1 MAKKSIITALTPEQ
15 ELLIPVYRDKW
26 LPISISTALL
36 DRDREIAA
44 IDTAYRLSSYPE
56 PEIVFYDNPLQA
68 IQSLARVGERPQS
81 YLGRNLDIKFSKRV
95 FDHLTNIINRQI
107 TFDLRVRLANR
118 MRYVDP
124 PYYWTEENPV
134 ISSFPF
140 ESNCLRE
147 QLTIDLDKFNPEL
160 EYQYTSDFTSC
171 ITRPAIWSI
180 HACFIDFCISV
191 LKLEYDR
198 QKWEAIQQIIHYC
211 GFLMRFERVCIACP
225 RPAKMLFDENKYL
238 HGDGESALEFPDGYS
253 VYAYHG
259 KHPDYDTYSWR
270 IS

>member
-1 MAKKSIITALTPEQ
+1 MIA
-15 ELLIPVYRDKW
+15 VYREKW
-26 LPISISTALL
+26 VPIAYSTASL

-44 IDTAYRLSSYPE
+44 INAAYRLSNYPE
-56 PEIVFYDNPLQA
+56 PEILFYDNPLKA
-68 IQSLARVGERPQS
+68 IQSLARVDERPHD
-81 YLGRNLDIKFSKRV
+81 YLGRDITIKFLKRV

-107 TFDLRVRLANR
+107 TFDLRVKIGNR
-118 MRYVDP
+118 MRYVDR
-124 PYYWTEENPV
+124 PYYWTEEKPI

-160 EYQYTSDFTSC
+160 EYQYTYKFTSC
-171 ITRPAIWSI
+171 ITHPATWAV

-198 QKWEAIQQIIHYC
+198 ERWDVIQQLIQHC

-225 RPAKMLFDENKYL
+225 RPAKMLFDDNKQL
-238 HGDGESALEFPDGYS
+238 HGDRESALEFPDGYG
-253 VYAYHG
+253 VYACHG
-259 KHPDYDTYSWR
+259 KHPNYDTYNWR
-270 IS
+270 TF